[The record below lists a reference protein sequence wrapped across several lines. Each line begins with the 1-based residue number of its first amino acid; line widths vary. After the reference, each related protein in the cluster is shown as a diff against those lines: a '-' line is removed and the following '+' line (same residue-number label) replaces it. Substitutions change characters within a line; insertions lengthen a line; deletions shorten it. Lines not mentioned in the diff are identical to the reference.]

1 MNICPHCRHRKTK
14 HLNGYVVA
22 DYCKK
27 YGNPRC
33 FPECCRCGG
42 FSRSLKSRLGL
53 VTEVVEE

>member
-1 MNICPHCRHRKTK
+1 MTDDNGICKHCGHRKIK
-14 HLNGYVVA
+14 KLHGVIVS

-33 FPECCRCGG
+33 FPECLNCRG

-53 VTEVVEE
+53 I

>member
-1 MNICPHCRHRKTK
+1 MTDDEGICKYCRHRKIKYLKGTII
-14 HLNGYVVA
+14 A

-33 FPECCRCGG
+33 FPECLECRG

-53 VTEVVEE
+53 I